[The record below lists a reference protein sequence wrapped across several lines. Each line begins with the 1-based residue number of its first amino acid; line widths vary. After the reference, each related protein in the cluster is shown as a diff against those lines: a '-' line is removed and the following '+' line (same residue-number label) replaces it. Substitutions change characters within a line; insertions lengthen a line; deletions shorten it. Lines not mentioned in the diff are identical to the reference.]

1 MNGVEILAAHEV
13 MATTFNWYVFVI
25 GMGVIIGLMSLLA
38 WNYLPGEKTTNI
50 LVGLF
55 CSLLFVGPIGII
67 ASCTGEKVP
76 DYVEYKVQLS
86 DEVPIADFLSTY
98 EIIGQEGQILTIRE
112 KEFAENG

>member
-1 MNGVEILAAHEV
+1 MSGVEILAAHEV

-25 GMGVIIGLMSLLA
+25 GMGVIIGIMSLLA
-38 WNYLPGEKTTNI
+38 WKYPLGDKTISI
-50 LVGLF
+50 LVAFL
-55 CSLLFVGPIGII
+55 CSLFFVCPMGLI
-67 ASCTGEKVP
+67 ASCTGAKVP

-112 KEFAENG
+112 KEFDE